1 MSIRV
6 YSAATRRDL
15 TDLKIAD
22 TVAFLDDLGSSGHKT
37 APITAGFFRMG
48 RGAPLPYTY
57 EFDEYKIVLEGEMDV
72 TEDNGTVHRLKAGD
86 IIAFSAG
93 DKVKFSSPT
102 SGLAF
107 YVAQR

>member
-6 YSAATRRDL
+6 FPAATRREL

-22 TVAFLDDLGSSGHKT
+22 TVAFLDDLASSGHKT
-37 APITAGFFRMG
+37 APITAGLFRMG
-48 RGAPLPYTY
+48 RGPALPYTY

-72 TEDNGTVHRLKAGD
+72 TEDNGTVHQLKAGD
-86 IIAFSAG
+86 LISFSAG
-93 DKVKFSSPT
+93 DKVKFSSRS